1 MASEGSPAAQE
12 TRRPALEEAIKE
24 NICKQRTSG
33 AYLIDLVEMRQSLGH
48 VNTNEQEA
56 YAQKKK
62 RKRERGENVNFAVR
76 SFPPWMDDH
85 LGVNSDP
92 LWEVGQ

>member
-33 AYLIDLVEMRQSLGH
+33 AYLIDLVEMRQSLRH
-48 VNTNEQEA
+48 VKTNEQEA
-56 YAQKKK
+56 YAQKK
-62 RKRERGENVNFAVR
+62 REKESVVKTSTLPFGR
-76 SFPPWMDDH
+76 FPREWTITS
-85 LGVNSDP
+85 V
-92 LWEVGQ
+92 